1 MAMIDVSYG
10 FTRTLNGVSCA
21 AARERVEAA
30 LKTEGFGILT
40 EIDVQSTLKAKLG
53 VEFPEYR
60 ILGVCN
66 PALAHRALG
75 IDPGVGLLLPC
86 TVVIAADR
94 SGNAEVSVLDPEAM
108 MRIVPDGGLFHGVM
122 GEARERLQRALA
134 KV

>member
-30 LKTEGFGILT
+30 LKAEGFGVLT
-40 EIDVQSTLKAKLG
+40 EIDVQATLKAKLD
-53 VEFPEYR
+53 VDFPEYR

-66 PALAHRALG
+66 PTLAHRVLTT
-75 IDPGVGLLLPC
+75 DPGIGLLLPC
-86 TVVIAADR
+86 TVVIAADGT
-94 SGNAEVSVLDPEAM
+94 GNTAVSMLDPQALVA
-108 MRIVPDGGLFHGVM
+108 IVPDPGRFEGPM

-134 KV
+134 AV